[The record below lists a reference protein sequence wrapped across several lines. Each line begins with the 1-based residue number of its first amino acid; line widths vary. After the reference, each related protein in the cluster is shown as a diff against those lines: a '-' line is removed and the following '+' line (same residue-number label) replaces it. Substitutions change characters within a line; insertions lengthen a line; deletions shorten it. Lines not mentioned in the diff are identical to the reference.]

1 MSKGYNIS
9 EIAEMFNITT
19 NKIRFYEK
27 KGLLAP
33 TREYDNQ
40 YRRFSEEDIVRLQS
54 VLTYRSIGLSVD
66 SIKNI
71 LKNNGKENY
80 LTHFNNQWQLVN
92 DEIHR
97 LNTIRKSLE
106 QVMDKIYE
114 ETDDF
119 NVKDNLLEII
129 SESNKLNDIKN
140 QWKDKWNFN
149 NWARSYDKDVKKD
162 IGELKI
168 YKNYDLIL
176 QKVYDLV
183 EALGRSD
190 LRILEI
196 GVGTGNLAG
205 KFLNSGYNI
214 IGIDQSREMLSVA
227 KEKHPKLKVRLGEFL
242 KIPYENKSFDVI
254 ISTYAFHHLNETEKY
269 IAIEEIM
276 RVLKDNGVII
286 MGDLMFESKASEEEI
301 LKVLPQSLVEE
312 IKDEYYSYIDLLK
325 AAFEK
330 YNKKFEHYRVDKLNY
345 IIVVH
350 EQMDFHR
357 K

>member
-1 MSKGYNIS
+1 MNKGYNIS

-27 KGLLAP
+27 KGLLTP
-33 TREYDNQ
+33 IRQDDNQ
-40 YRRFSEEDIVRLQS
+40 YRRFNEEDIVRLQS
-54 VLTYRSIGLSVD
+54 ILTYRSIGISVD

-71 LKNNGKENY
+71 LKSNEKENY

-106 QVMDKIYE
+106 QVIDKIYE
-114 ETDDF
+114 ENDDF
-119 NVKDNLLEII
+119 KVKEDLLEIV

-149 NWARSYDKDVKKD
+149 SWARSYDKDVKRD

-183 EALGRSD
+183 EALGRKD
-190 LRILEI
+190 LKVLEI
-196 GVGTGNLAG
+196 GVGTGNLAE
-205 KFLNSGYNI
+205 KFLNGGYNI

-227 KEKHPKLKVRLGEFL
+227 KEKYPMLKVRLGEFL
-242 KIPYENKSFDVI
+242 KIPYDNKSFDVI

-276 RVLKDNGVII
+276 RVLKDDGVIV
-286 MGDLMFESKASEEEI
+286 MGDLMFESKASEEEV
-301 LKVLPQSLVEE
+301 LKALPQSQVEE

-325 AAFEK
+325 AEFEK
-330 YNKKFEHYRVDKLNY
+330 YNKKLQYYRIDKFNY
-345 IIVVH
+345 IIEVL
-350 EQMDFHR
+350 
-357 K
+357 